1 MRSSLSGLCAILL
14 AATCAHAIEA
24 PKSQTE
30 TAPNESASTAKI
42 VPTDEAQF
50 YEQLQRVTHWRNL
63 RGLHVPQT
71 AIDDLARG
79 HDDLARGHADRAVA
93 LLGDAAAKGSEEAN
107 IALVR
112 IQHWC
117 SRVGSARSPN
127 IEEQIDKLGSILP
140 PERAARA
147 AGVLQADAA
156 FMPRAA
162 QGCRNARFDYGA
174 IEDRLR
180 EAADAGKSASA
191 TELAQFTRDPR
202 MRDALLEAAAKKGY
216 APAMYAVA
224 TRRVID
230 VQRAERTEDVASIR
244 LYLKQAGTTMPKA
257 KVDLANCMALGCD
270 GHPADASSAR
280 AFGIDA
286 ARDGEP
292 TAFLSMARMPW
303 GGRMSR
309 AQLLAWQYF
318 GDRLNEAG
326 CMGDA
331 YIMHATAFA
340 QAIGALTRNA
350 EEALLEKAREQ
361 AEQLWKDFS
370 ARAMKEQGCSA
381 IPPAA

>member
-1 MRSSLSGLCAILL
+1 MRGLLQTLCAVFV
-14 AATCAHAIEA
+14 ATGAHAIEA
-24 PKSQTE
+24 PNQPTE
-30 TAPNESASTAKI
+30 ASSPEPTSSAKFAPGDES
-42 VPTDEAQF
+42 QF

-63 RGLHVPQT
+63 RGLHVQQA
-71 AIDDLARG
+71 AIDELARG
-79 HDDLARGHADRAVA
+79 NADRAVA
-93 LLGDAAAKGSEEAN
+93 SLSDAAAKGNEEAN

-117 SRVGSARSPN
+117 SRVGSARPPN
-127 IEEQIDKLGSILP
+127 LDEQIAQLRNILP
-140 PERAARA
+140 DVRAARA
-147 AGVLQADAA
+147 AGVLQAEAA

-162 QGCRNARFDYGA
+162 QGCRRANFDYGA

-180 EAADAGKSASA
+180 EAADAGRPASA
-191 TELAQFTRDPR
+191 TELAQFTRDR
-202 MRDALLEAAAKKGY
+202 NKRDALLEAAAKQGF

-224 TRRVID
+224 TRRVVD

-303 GGRMSR
+303 GRRMAR
-309 AQLLAWQYF
+309 AELLAWQFF

-331 YIMHATAFA
+331 YIVHASSFA
-340 QAIGALTRNA
+340 QAIEGLSRNA
-350 EEALLEKAREQ
+350 DDRELDQAREH
-361 AEQLWKDFS
+361 AERLWKDYS
-370 ARAMKEQGCSA
+370 ARAMNEQGCGATPSTG
-381 IPPAA
+381 

>member
-1 MRSSLSGLCAILL
+1 MRSLLLALCGSLSVAI
-14 AATCAHAIEA
+14 CAHAIEA
-24 PKSQTE
+24 PKQQQE
-30 TAPNESASTAKI
+30 APPAEQAPAAEVT
-42 VPTDEAQF
+42 PTDETQF

-63 RGLHVPQT
+63 RGLHVPQA
-71 AIDDLARG
+71 AIDELARG
-79 HDDLARGHADRAVA
+79 NADRAVA
-93 LLGDAAAKGSEEAN
+93 ALSEAAANGSEEAN

-117 SRVGSARSPN
+117 SRAASARAPN
-127 IEEQIDKLGSILP
+127 LEEQIRKLSSILP

-147 AGVLQADAA
+147 AGVLRAEAA

-162 QGCRNARFDYGA
+162 QGCRKASFDYGA

-180 EAADAGKSASA
+180 DAADAGKPASA
-191 TELAQFTRDPR
+191 TELAQFTRDR
-202 MRDALLEAAAKKGY
+202 NTRDALLEAAAEKGY
-216 APAMYAVA
+216 APAQYAVA

-292 TAFLSMARMPW
+292 SAFLSMARMPW
-303 GGRMSR
+303 GRRMSR

-331 YIMHATAFA
+331 YIAHATAFA
-340 QAIGALTRNA
+340 QAIKGLTHDA
-350 EEALLEKAREQ
+350 EESVVAQARER
-361 AEQLWKDFS
+361 AERLWKDYS
-370 ARAMKEQGCSA
+370 ARAMSEQGCRTPDA
-381 IPPAA
+381 

>member
-1 MRSSLSGLCAILL
+1 MRGLLLNLCAVFI
-14 AATCAHAIEA
+14 ATGAHAIEA
-24 PKSQTE
+24 PRQQSD
-30 TAPNESASTAKI
+30 ASSAEQSFAAS
-42 VPTDEAQF
+42 VSPTDETQF

-63 RGLHVPQT
+63 RGLHVPQD
-71 AIDDLARG
+71 AIDELARG
-79 HDDLARGHADRAVA
+79 NADVAVA
-93 LLGDAAAKGSEEAN
+93 ALSEAAAKGNEEAN

-117 SRVGSARSPN
+117 SRVGSARPPN
-127 IEEQIDKLGSILP
+127 LDEQIAQLSNILP

-147 AGVLQADAA
+147 AGVLQAEAA

-162 QGCRNARFDYGA
+162 QGCRRANFDYGA

-180 EAADAGKSASA
+180 EAADAGRPASA
-191 TELAQFTRDPR
+191 TELAQFTRDR
-202 MRDALLEAAAKKGY
+202 NKRDALLEAAAKQGY
-216 APAMYAVA
+216 APAMYAIA
-224 TRRVID
+224 TRRVVD

-331 YIMHATAFA
+331 YIVHATGFA
-340 QAIGALTRNA
+340 QAIRALTQNA

-381 IPPAA
+381 TPPAP

>member
-1 MRSSLSGLCAILL
+1 MRGLLQTLCAVFV
-14 AATCAHAIEA
+14 ATGAHAIEA
-24 PKSQTE
+24 PKQPTE
-30 TAPNESASTAKI
+30 APSPEPTSSASVA
-42 VPTDEAQF
+42 PSDETQF

-63 RGLHVPQT
+63 RGLHVQQT
-71 AIDDLARG
+71 AIDELARG
-79 HDDLARGHADRAVA
+79 NADRAVA
-93 LLGDAAAKGSEEAN
+93 SLSDAAARGNEEAN

-117 SRVGSARSPN
+117 SRVGSARPPN
-127 IEEQIDKLGSILP
+127 LDEQIAQLSNILP
-140 PERAARA
+140 PERAGRA
-147 AGVLQADAA
+147 AGVLQAEAA

-162 QGCRNARFDYGA
+162 QGCRRANFDYGA

-180 EAADAGKSASA
+180 EAADAGRPASA
-191 TELAQFTRDPR
+191 TELAQFTRDR
-202 MRDALLEAAAKKGY
+202 NKRDALLEAAAKQGY

-224 TRRVID
+224 TRRVVD

-292 TAFLSMARMPW
+292 SAFLSMARMPW
-303 GGRMSR
+303 GRRMSR
-309 AQLLAWQYF
+309 AELLAWQFF

-331 YIMHATAFA
+331 YIMHASSFA
-340 QAIGALTRNA
+340 QAIEGLSRNA
-350 EEALLEKAREQ
+350 DDRELDQAREQ
-361 AEQLWKDFS
+361 AERLWKDYS
-370 ARAMKEQGCSA
+370 ARAMNEQGCGA
-381 IPPAA
+381 TPPAG

>member
-1 MRSSLSGLCAILL
+1 MRSSIVALVGLLTAVAP
-14 AATCAHAIEA
+14 AAAIEA
-24 PKSQTE
+24 PKQESEPVQPGE
-30 TAPNESASTAKI
+30 TQASDV
-42 VPTDEAQF
+42 VPTDETQF
-50 YEQLQRVTHWRNL
+50 YEILQRVTHWRNL
-63 RGLHVPQT
+63 RGLKVPP
-71 AIDDLARG
+71 AVVDELARG
-79 HDDLARGHADRAVA
+79 NADRAVA
-93 LLGDAAAKGSEEAN
+93 ALSDAAAKGSEEAN

-117 SRVGSARSPN
+117 SQAGRARPQN
-127 IEEQIDKLGSILP
+127 LTEQIGKLSSILP

-147 AGVLQADAA
+147 AGVLQAEAA

-162 QGCRNARFDYGA
+162 EGCRRAKFDYGA

-180 EAADAGKSASA
+180 DAADAGKPASA
-191 TELAQFTRDPR
+191 TELAQFTRDPKK
-202 MRDALLEAAAKKGY
+202 RDALLEAAAEKQY

-224 TRRVID
+224 TRRVVD
-230 VQRAERTEDVASIR
+230 VQRAERTEDVGSIR
-244 LYLKQAGTTMPKA
+244 LYLKQAGRTMPKA

-309 AQLLAWQYF
+309 AELLAWQYF

-331 YIMHATAFA
+331 YIAHATAFA
-340 QAIGALTRNA
+340 QAIGGLSRNA
-350 EEALLEKAREQ
+350 EDALIEQARER
-361 AEQLWKDFS
+361 AERLWRDNS
-370 ARAMKEQGCSA
+370 ARAMAEQGCSPSA
-381 IPPAA
+381 PPQ